1 MEKSLL
7 NIKTELSYL
16 KSQTDEDLQ
25 IKIEKLKNKIKTNPL
40 ESIIEPWF
48 AMVQEISYRKI
59 GLKHFDSQLMAGL
72 LLHQGKIVEMKTG
85 EGKTLA
91 STLPVSL
98 NSLTS
103 KGVHVVT
110 VNEYLAERDQK
121 WIR

>member
-25 IKIEKLKNKIKTNPL
+25 IQIEKLKNKIKTNPL

-85 EGKTLA
+85 EGK
-91 STLPVSL
+91 
-98 NSLTS
+98 
-103 KGVHVVT
+103 H
-110 VNEYLAERDQK
+110 
-121 WIR
+121 